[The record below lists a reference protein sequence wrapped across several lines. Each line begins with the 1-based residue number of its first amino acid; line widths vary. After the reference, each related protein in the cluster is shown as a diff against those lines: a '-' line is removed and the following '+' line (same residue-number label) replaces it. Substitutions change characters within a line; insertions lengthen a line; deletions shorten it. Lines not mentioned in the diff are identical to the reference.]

1 MQFTDID
8 KFGRYAR
15 IADSEGKCDRTL
27 AEFRT
32 LRDIRT
38 I

>member
-15 IADSEGKCDRTL
+15 IADSEGNVIGL
-27 AEFRT
+27 WQSLEP
-32 LRDIRT
+32 
-38 I
+38 